1 VSGSRVGRLV
11 RGRAGTG
18 RARAGRARAG
28 RARAGRGWGAWVR
41 RGVLAAVLAAAAFAP
56 YQSWGVASSGCPAQR
71 CGAAGTVLWTHPLPG
86 GWTASSDLLGT
97 VPDQPGGSQVYA
109 AAGSGVA
116 AVGFGLSVF
125 AYSAGHGAAL
135 WSAALNGFPTGSQI
149 VSVRVW
155 PGVVTVGVASGPL
168 PGTSGASQSS
178 VVLAAATGH
187 KLRSYPA
194 APFGGA
200 VSADLAS
207 TVVVGP
213 HAVTRYRN
221 STGRV
226 LWSRATGASV
236 QGWRSDG
243 SHLYVAEAPGGS
255 PSTATATELLRIDLR
270 TGAEQVIRPQG
281 AASAGF
287 GGQLAAV
294 LRGVMLFS
302 GQDGVTAYS
311 ATTGYQL
318 WRRARAAPESVD
330 AVAGVFYLSIAN
342 VLTGVRVDTGR
353 TVATVAGADGSGS
366 SAVYGVRNGVALGL
380 DLGPVGDAWGYGV
393 ARQRVI
399 WTTRALPW
407 PHYFVDLSGIGGSAG
422 PASRTVLLAA
432 CPRRVL
438 TNGAAVCQDPEL
450 VLINR

>member
-1 VSGSRVGRLV
+1 V
-11 RGRAGTG
+11 
-18 RARAGRARAG
+18 
-28 RARAGRGWGAWVR
+28 WVR

-71 CGAAGTVLWTHPLPG
+71 CGTAGTVLWTHPLPG

-97 VPDQPGGSQVYA
+97 VPDQPGGGQVYA
-109 AAGSGVA
+109 AAGDDVA

-125 AYSAGHGAAL
+125 AYSARSGATL
-135 WSAALNGFPTGSQI
+135 WSAALTGFPTGSQI

-155 PGVVTVGVASGPL
+155 PGVVTVGVARGPL
-168 PGTSGASQSS
+168 LAAAGASQTS

-187 KLRSYPA
+187 RLHSYPA

-200 VSADLAS
+200 LAAGPNT

-213 HAVTRYRN
+213 RAVTGYRN

-226 LWSRATGASV
+226 LWSRATGAGV

-243 SHLYVAEAPGGS
+243 DHLYLAVAPGGS
-255 PSTATATELLRIDLR
+255 LSTGAAAELLRIGLR

-281 AASAGF
+281 ATSAGF
-287 GGQLAAV
+287 GGRLTAV
-294 LRGVMLFS
+294 LRGVVLFS

-311 ATTGYQL
+311 STTGYQL
-318 WRRARAAPESVD
+318 WRRTHAVPESVD
-330 AVAGVFYLSIAN
+330 AGAGVFYLSISN
-342 VLTGVRVDTGR
+342 VLTGVAAGTGR
-353 TVATVAGADGSGS
+353 TVATVAGANGSGS
-366 SAVYGVRNGVALGL
+366 SAVYGVRDGVALGL
-380 DLGPVGDAWGYGV
+380 DLGQMGDAWGYRVRG
-393 ARQRVI
+393 QRVI
-399 WTTRALPW
+399 WTTRTLPW

-422 PASRTVLLAA
+422 PDSRTVLLTA